1 MKEKEEEKKME
12 GYNIEK
18 EMREAIEAG
27 ENALYS
33 LRAAKEELRKA
44 GNWGIADLLGGG
56 FFVSLI
62 KHSKMDEVSRL
73 MEQARYDLKK
83 FQKEL
88 RDVTVNTNLSLN
100 CGAFLTFADFFWDGV
115 VADWLVQSKINEARS
130 QVEQA
135 IAQVEQILSNLK
147 RY

>member
-1 MKEKEEEKKME
+1 ME

-44 GNWGIADLLGGG
+44 GNWGIADLLGG
-56 FFVSLI
+56 
-62 KHSKMDEVSRL
+62 D
-73 MEQARYDLKK
+73 
-83 FQKEL
+83 
-88 RDVTVNTNLSLN
+88 
-100 CGAFLTFADFFWDGV
+100 FLTFADFFWDGG

-135 IAQVEQILSNLK
+135 IPQVEQILSNLK

>member
-62 KHSKMDEVSRL
+62 KHSKMDEASRL

-88 RDVTVNTNLSLN
+88 RDVTVNTDLSFELRRFSYLRR
-100 CGAFLTFADFFWDGV
+100 FLLGRCRCRLAG
-115 VADWLVQSKINEARS
+115 S
-130 QVEQA
+130 VEDQRG
-135 IAQVEQILSNLK
+135 EEPG
-147 RY
+147 

>member
-1 MKEKEEEKKME
+1 ME

-56 FFVSLI
+56 FL
-62 KHSKMDEVSRL
+62 
-73 MEQARYDLKK
+73 
-83 FQKEL
+83 
-88 RDVTVNTNLSLN
+88 
-100 CGAFLTFADFFWDGV
+100 
-115 VADWLVQSKINEARS
+115 
-130 QVEQA
+130 
-135 IAQVEQILSNLK
+135 
-147 RY
+147 

>member
-1 MKEKEEEKKME
+1 ME

-62 KHSKMDEVSRL
+62 KHSKMDEASRL
-73 MEQARYDLKK
+73 ME
-83 FQKEL
+83 L
-88 RDVTVNTNLSLN
+88 RRFSYLRR
-100 CGAFLTFADFFWDGV
+100 FLLGRCRCRLAG
-115 VADWLVQSKINEARS
+115 S
-130 QVEQA
+130 VEDQRG
-135 IAQVEQILSNLK
+135 EEPG
-147 RY
+147 

>member
-62 KHSKMDEVSRL
+62 KHSKMDEASRL

-88 RDVTVNTNLSLN
+88 RDVTVNTDLSLN
-100 CGAFLTFADFFWDGV
+100 CGDFLTFADFFWTVSLPTG
-115 VADWLVQSKINEARS
+115 WFSRRSTRRGAR
-130 QVEQA
+130 
-135 IAQVEQILSNLK
+135 LSRPSL
-147 RY
+147 R

>member
-62 KHSKMDEVSRL
+62 KHSKMDEASRL
-73 MEQARYDLKK
+73 MEQARYESEKIPERAPGRDCEHR
-83 FQKEL
+83 FIFEL
-88 RDVTVNTNLSLN
+88 RRFSYLRR
-100 CGAFLTFADFFWDGV
+100 FLLGRCRCRLAG
-115 VADWLVQSKINEARS
+115 S
-130 QVEQA
+130 VEDQRG
-135 IAQVEQILSNLK
+135 EEPG
-147 RY
+147 

>member
-1 MKEKEEEKKME
+1 ME

-33 LRAAKEELRKA
+33 LRGSERRASESRQLGNRRSCLAAA
-44 GNWGIADLLGGG
+44 

-62 KHSKMDEVSRL
+62 KHSKMDEASRL

-83 FQKEL
+83 FQKSSG
-88 RDVTVNTNLSLN
+88 T
-100 CGAFLTFADFFWDGV
+100 
-115 VADWLVQSKINEARS
+115 
-130 QVEQA
+130 
-135 IAQVEQILSNLK
+135 
-147 RY
+147 

>member
-1 MKEKEEEKKME
+1 M
-12 GYNIEK
+12 
-18 EMREAIEAG
+18 
-27 ENALYS
+27 
-33 LRAAKEELRKA
+33 AAKEELRKA

-62 KHSKMDEVSRL
+62 KHSKMDEASRL

-88 RDVTVNTNLSLN
+88 RDVTVNTDLSLN
-100 CGAFLTFADFFWDGV
+100 CGDFLTFADFFWDGV

-135 IAQVEQILSNLK
+135 IPQVEQILSNLK

>member
-1 MKEKEEEKKME
+1 
-12 GYNIEK
+12 
-18 EMREAIEAG
+18 
-27 ENALYS
+27 
-33 LRAAKEELRKA
+33 
-44 GNWGIADLLGGG
+44 
-56 FFVSLI
+56 
-62 KHSKMDEVSRL
+62 
-73 MEQARYDLKK
+73 MEQARYDLKNSRK
-83 FQKEL
+83 SS

>member
-1 MKEKEEEKKME
+1 
-12 GYNIEK
+12 
-18 EMREAIEAG
+18 MREAIEAG

-62 KHSKMDEVSRL
+62 KHSKMDEASRL

-88 RDVTVNTNLSLN
+88 RDVTVNTDLSLN
-100 CGAFLTFADFFWDGV
+100 CGDFLTFADFFWDGV

-130 QVEQA
+130 QVEQ
-135 IAQVEQILSNLK
+135 VTL
-147 RY
+147 R

>member
-1 MKEKEEEKKME
+1 ME

-62 KHSKMDEVSRL
+62 KHSKMDEASRL

-83 FQKEL
+83 FQKFGCFFPGEVVFL
-88 RDVTVNTNLSLN
+88 PEFLVNRFIFS
-100 CGAFLTFADFFWDGV
+100 G
-115 VADWLVQSKINEARS
+115 
-130 QVEQA
+130 
-135 IAQVEQILSNLK
+135 
-147 RY
+147 

>member
-44 GNWGIADLLGGG
+44 GN
-56 FFVSLI
+56 
-62 KHSKMDEVSRL
+62 
-73 MEQARYDLKK
+73 
-83 FQKEL
+83 KEH
-88 RDVTVNTNLSLN
+88 R
-100 CGAFLTFADFFWDGV
+100 
-115 VADWLVQSKINEARS
+115 
-130 QVEQA
+130 
-135 IAQVEQILSNLK
+135 
-147 RY
+147 

>member
-1 MKEKEEEKKME
+1 ME

-62 KHSKMDEVSRL
+62 KHSM

-88 RDVTVNTNLSLN
+88 RDVTVNTDLSLN
-100 CGAFLTFADFFWDGV
+100 CGDFLTFADFFWDGV

-135 IAQVEQILSNLK
+135 IPQVEQILSNLK

>member
-62 KHSKMDEVSRL
+62 KHSKMDEASRL

-88 RDVTVNTNLSLN
+88 RDVTVNT
-100 CGAFLTFADFFWDGV
+100 D
-115 VADWLVQSKINEARS
+115 
-130 QVEQA
+130 
-135 IAQVEQILSNLK
+135 
-147 RY
+147 

>member
-1 MKEKEEEKKME
+1 ME

-62 KHSKMDEVSRL
+62 KHSKMDEASRL

-88 RDVTVNTNLSLN
+88 RDVTVNTDLSFELRRFSYLRR
-100 CGAFLTFADFFWDGV
+100 FLLGRCRCRLAG
-115 VADWLVQSKINEARS
+115 S
-130 QVEQA
+130 VEDQRG
-135 IAQVEQILSNLK
+135 EEPG
-147 RY
+147 

>member
-1 MKEKEEEKKME
+1 ME

-62 KHSKMDEVSRL
+62 KHSKMDEASRL

-88 RDVTVNTNLSLN
+88 RDVTVNTDLSLN
-100 CGAFLTFADFFWDGV
+100 CGDFLTFADFFWDGV

-135 IAQVEQILSNLK
+135 IPQVEQILSNLK